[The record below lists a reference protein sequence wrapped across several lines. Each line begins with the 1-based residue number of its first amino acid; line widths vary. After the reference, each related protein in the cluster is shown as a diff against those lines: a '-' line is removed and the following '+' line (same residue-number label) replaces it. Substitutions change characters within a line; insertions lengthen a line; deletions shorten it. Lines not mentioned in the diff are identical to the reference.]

1 MIIDWH
7 RHEGDRHAL
16 TATPQEYDAYPP
28 LPALIMDGAP
38 GRLDPDRLAL
48 AAYLAFG
55 RWCAGDLTLPEQGA
69 SPAVAEAIE
78 DDARPVRVRP
88 SPVQYAPRA
97 LVRGETE
104 VAVST
109 SLPADDAAGP
119 RIAVVPSTVAEGRL
133 RTGDATVV
141 ASNAFLLDAAAG
153 PAQGFRAH
161 LAVAVLFAEDHSAA
175 GLRLPSVAV
184 GDAGMAPLRAL
195 LRSVNLS
202 LR

>member
-1 MIIDWH
+1 MIIDWR

-16 TATPQEYDAYPP
+16 TATPEEYDAHPP
-28 LPALIMDGAP
+28 LPALIVDGAP
-38 GRLDPDRLAL
+38 RRLDPDRLAL

-55 RWCAGDLTLPEQGA
+55 RWCAGDLTLPAQGA

-88 SPVQYAPRA
+88 NPVQYAPRA
-97 LVRGETE
+97 LVRGEAE

-109 SLPADDAAGP
+109 SLPVEGAAGP

-141 ASNAFLLDAAAG
+141 ASNAFLFDAAVE
-153 PAQGFRAH
+153 PVQSFRAH
-161 LAVAVLFAEDHSAA
+161 LAVAVLFAEDHTAA
-175 GLRLPSVAV
+175 GLRLPSEAV
-184 GDAGMAPLRAL
+184 GDADMAPLRAL

>member
-1 MIIDWH
+1 MIIEWC

-16 TATPQEYDAYPP
+16 TATPEEYDAHPP
-28 LPALIMDGAP
+28 LPALIVDGAP
-38 GRLDPDRLAL
+38 RRLDPDRLAL

-55 RWCAGDLTLPEQGA
+55 RWTGGDLALPEQGV

-88 SPVQYAPRA
+88 SPVQYEPRA
-97 LVRGETE
+97 LVRGEAE

-109 SLPADDAAGP
+109 SLPVESAAGP

-141 ASNAFLLDAAAG
+141 ASNAFLFDAAVE
-153 PAQGFRAH
+153 PVQSFRAH
-161 LAVAVLFAEDHSAA
+161 LAVAVLFAEDHVAA
-175 GLRLPSVAV
+175 GLRLPAAV
-184 GDAGMAPLRAL
+184 VDDAEMAL
-195 LRSVNLS
+195 LRFLLRGVNLS
-202 LR
+202 LH